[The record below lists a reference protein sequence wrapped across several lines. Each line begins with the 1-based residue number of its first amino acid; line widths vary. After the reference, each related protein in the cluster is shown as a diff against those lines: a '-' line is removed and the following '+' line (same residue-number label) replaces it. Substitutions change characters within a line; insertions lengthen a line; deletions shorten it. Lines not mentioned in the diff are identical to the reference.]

1 MRGIGHGTFLDIVF
15 AQASNAAL
23 GLARRSTRTAKLE
36 GIAAAIHSREDC
48 GKKRQRYDMAA
59 IPDIVGVWKLV
70 AATTT
75 DPSGAQVA
83 VPYGPRG
90 MGIVSLT
97 SDGRMMA
104 VLVDG
109 RSKLPD
115 GAKRDYSSYCGNYT
129 FDGGTLVT
137 TVDANSD
144 PTRFTAP
151 QVRKVRFDG
160 ERMIL
165 QPPPLQRDGVTLKRE
180 LTWEKISSDSL

>member
-1 MRGIGHGTFLDIVF
+1 M
-15 AQASNAAL
+15 
-23 GLARRSTRTAKLE
+23 ST
-36 GIAAAIHSREDC
+36 
-48 GKKRQRYDMAA
+48 MPA
-59 IPDIVGVWKLV
+59 IPAIVGVWKLV

-75 DPSGAQVA
+75 DPGGAQVA

-129 FDGGTLVT
+129 FDGSTLVT
-137 TVDANSD
+137 TVDAAAD
-144 PTRFTAP
+144 PARLTIP
-151 QVRKVRFDG
+151 QVRKVRFQG
-160 ERMIL
+160 TQMIL
-165 QPPPLQRDGVTLKRE
+165 QPPPGELNGVKVMRE
-180 LTWEKISSDSL
+180 LTWEKISPVSL